1 MSVLYSNVK
10 HRSSPVITVSK
21 WASLHSGLNSKAM
34 PCISNQP
41 GDREEGAAGD
51 RGSLMESEINSRKG
65 VKGLKGC
72 QVELI
77 PTPTPR
83 TCALH
88 TGADGPGDKCLLAK
102 SLTFIKLL
110 SEGRAGR

>member
-1 MSVLYSNVK
+1 MGFLTQRLELQGY
-10 HRSSPVITVSK
+10 
-21 WASLHSGLNSKAM
+21 ALHLKSARG
-34 PCISNQP
+34 Q
-41 GDREEGAAGD
+41 GGGAAGD
-51 RGSLMESEINSRKG
+51 HGSLMESEINSRKG

-110 SEGRAGR
+110 SEGRTGR